1 MDLNGIYRAPKEYI
15 LQVIEIFIDCII
27 FGFAINSMMKQD
39 EITFHKKVPTV
50 HYWIVIDCVLMFFT
64 IFYVYLVQKMMQQGE
79 IIKNIYSLH
88 FIQKQKEKK
97 KRQGVDTMAELVKMA
112 QLK

>member
-1 MDLNGIYRAPKEYI
+1 
-15 LQVIEIFIDCII
+15 
-27 FGFAINSMMKQD
+27 
-39 EITFHKKVPTV
+39 
-50 HYWIVIDCVLMFFT
+50 
-64 IFYVYLVQKMMQQGE
+64 MMQQGE

-97 KRQGVDTMAELVKMA
+97 KRQGVDTMGELVKMA